1 MKEELR
7 EQIVSYLLE
16 NQDKFYRLAFSY
28 VHNADAALDIVQNAI
43 VKALEHYTSI
53 RNTDYVKPW
62 FYRVLV
68 NECLTAMQKG
78 KREYSYE
85 PEDLQRI
92 QDTPVEEDHQ
102 AMEIYEQVQKLP
114 EKMKTVVVLRFYEDF
129 SLAEIAKV
137 TGAKLSTVKYRLYS
151 ALKQIKMTYEEGL
164 A

>member
-53 RNTDYVKPW
+53 RN
-62 FYRVLV
+62 
-68 NECLTAMQKG
+68 A
-78 KREYSYE
+78 
-85 PEDLQRI
+85 DLQRI

>member
-53 RNTDYVKPW
+53 RNTDYVKTW

-68 NECLTAMQKG
+68 NECLTALQKG

-85 PEDLQRI
+85 PGDLQRI
-92 QDTPVEEDHQ
+92 QDTPVQ

>member
-53 RNTDYVKPW
+53 RNADYVKTW

-68 NECLTAMQKG
+68 NECLTALQKG

-92 QDTPVEEDHQ
+92 QDTPV
-102 AMEIYEQVQKLP
+102 EIYEQVQKLP